1 MQVYWASVY
10 SIPQTVIK
18 DIERLMKDF
27 LWGSSQSGKG
37 KAKVAWKLKGVEFWD
52 IGYQSN
58 DSWGWRQMLRLRDI
72 MKPHVHIDTNGEF
85 WWRTSNNKLKPYSS
99 NLVWKDLRDNVA
111 KVEWYHVVWYPQIT
125 PKHAFIS
132 WLAVQQRLLTQDR
145 LMKWYPHEVFKCNFS
160 GKHEDSHSHL
170 FFKCEFTS
178 KVWEKKTKSLIVYK
192 GLHNDLLSI
201 VHDLAKYTAV
211 KDIKN
216 ISNKI
221 AIASAVYFV
230 WMERNRRQFMKLM
243 KSVDEVFQ
251 DIREYIRVK
260 LVSIKVRSTSNV
272 HQIASLCDLV
282 IVGNSL
288 QLM

>member
-1 MQVYWASVY
+1 MKQVWKIITKKV
-10 SIPQTVIK
+10 SIWWQWVN
-18 DIERLMKDF
+18 L
-27 LWGSSQSGKG
+27 
-37 KAKVAWKLKGVEFWD
+37 VKLKGVEFWD

-145 LMKWYPHEVFKCNFS
+145 LMKWYPHEVFKCNFC

-178 KVWEKKTKSLIVYK
+178 QVWGKTKSLIVYK

-201 VHDLAKYTAV
+201 VHDFAKYTVV
-211 KDIKN
+211 KDIRN

-221 AIASAVYFV
+221 AIAAAVYFV